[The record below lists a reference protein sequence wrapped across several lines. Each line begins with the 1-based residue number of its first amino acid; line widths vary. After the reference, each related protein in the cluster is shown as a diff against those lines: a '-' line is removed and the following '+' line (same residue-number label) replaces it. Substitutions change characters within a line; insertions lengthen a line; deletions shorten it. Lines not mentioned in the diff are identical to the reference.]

1 MTEVP
6 PYGELSWLL
15 QNLDARV
22 DHVRQTVIEMDD
34 ALLFVTAAG
43 EGTCLA
49 VLADGDAD
57 AGLVAYEMTVLVK
70 RVGQH
75 LAANSRVPGQ
85 QAAR

>member
-1 MTEVP
+1 
-6 PYGELSWLL
+6 
-15 QNLDARV
+15 
-22 DHVRQTVIEMDD
+22 
-34 ALLFVTAAG
+34 
-43 EGTCLA
+43 

-85 QAAR
+85 QPAR

>member
-1 MTEVP
+1 
-6 PYGELSWLL
+6 
-15 QNLDARV
+15 
-22 DHVRQTVIEMDD
+22 MDD

-43 EGTCLA
+43 QGACLA

-85 QAAR
+85 QPAR